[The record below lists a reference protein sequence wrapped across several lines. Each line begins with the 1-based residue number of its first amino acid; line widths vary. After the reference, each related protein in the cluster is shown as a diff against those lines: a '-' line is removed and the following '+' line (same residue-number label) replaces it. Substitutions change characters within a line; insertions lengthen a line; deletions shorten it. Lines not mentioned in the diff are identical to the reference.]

1 MSDIKSKYETFLK
14 EYDQY
19 MDFQVHRNLNE
30 RFWDKETKKL
40 DPEVAQRL
48 IEIAEDF
55 LKNSEA
61 EGAEIKDITFTGSL
75 ANYNYSRHSDVDL
88 HIIINFAD
96 VDENTDLVKEFFDNK
111 KALWNLKHMI
121 MIHGFEVEIYVQEE
135 GEPHVSTG
143 VYSIMN
149 DEWITEPRQED
160 PEIDYD
166 NVQKKAEDFKRQ
178 IDQMFKLQT
187 EKKFEQAMEYADK
200 LREKL
205 RKFRQAGL
213 EDEGE
218 FSIENLVFKTLRRDG
233 HLDMLATSKTS
244 SYDQMMSIDE
254 EEMMKEQFKNWR
266 EYTQDSPTTPEVD
279 GWDTLKEYFYSFL
292 PMVNFSDKTVNN
304 IRPPTSSI
312 EEVLQGWMIDDLKIY
327 EEMMTTESMSYH
339 VMLPTKEVVDTM
351 GVDPE
356 LGYFGSNA
364 ERVKRRRYIVE
375 NGELTQPIIIAVG
388 KNGKAAITWGDK
400 HLIAAFDAGLK
411 DVPVV
416 FEYHT
421 RV

>member
-292 PMVNFSDKTVNN
+292 
-304 IRPPTSSI
+304 
-312 EEVLQGWMIDDLKIY
+312 
-327 EEMMTTESMSYH
+327 
-339 VMLPTKEVVDTM
+339 
-351 GVDPE
+351 
-356 LGYFGSNA
+356 
-364 ERVKRRRYIVE
+364 
-375 NGELTQPIIIAVG
+375 
-388 KNGKAAITWGDK
+388 
-400 HLIAAFDAGLK
+400 
-411 DVPVV
+411 
-416 FEYHT
+416 
-421 RV
+421 